1 MQKSQCYHDER
12 QTQVRVG
19 CDSTPASIFQCCGML
34 LDFSLE
40 MHDLLFEVAHGVG
53 VILGSFQQALGSLQ
67 CCPCS
72 PFPPADGFR

>member
-1 MQKSQCYHDER
+1 M
-12 QTQVRVG
+12 TAPG
-19 CDSTPASIFQCCGML
+19 STFKRRGML
-34 LDFSLE
+34 LDFCLE
-40 MHDLLFEVAHGVG
+40 MHDLLFKVAHGVG

>member
-1 MQKSQCYHDER
+1 
-12 QTQVRVG
+12 
-19 CDSTPASIFQCCGML
+19 
-34 LDFSLE
+34 
-40 MHDLLFEVAHGVG
+40 LFEVAHGVG